1 MRIDC
6 ILFPDFCQTHNGG
19 HVNILDDTRPSGEP
33 PPFAPPMRPTD
44 ERLGDP
50 EAHNREPGMRD
61 DHTHAHLIT
70 HARPT
75 LWDPEKE
82 APVSSTS
89 EERERRTVCGVAE
102 RGTAAGYRADGGQRR
117 DGVGGWVRA
126 HGGDYADAQ
135 SKGFGLTLLHTET
148 SGAIAGALDAL
159 LRRYDRLSRAVGT
172 VDTTE
177 YGQSPAS
184 PRTYYRHHLAAHS
197 AAVVFA
203 DVVTIHDDVQHLGS
217 QLTRA

>member
-1 MRIDC
+1 MVFRV
-6 ILFPDFCQTHNGG
+6 
-19 HVNILDDTRPSGEP
+19 HVNKCKSWVVT
-33 PPFAPPMRPTD
+33 APNFGTGKPATGAGCCTAD
-44 ERLGDP
+44 GWLVAFG
-50 EAHNREPGMRD
+50 G
-61 DHTHAHLIT
+61 T
-70 HARPT
+70 
-75 LWDPEKE
+75 
-82 APVSSTS
+82 